1 MFAIAIFKYNS
12 FLSIF
17 LKKFKCANF
26 YVNDFISMP
35 MNTLMKLSV
44 GSDLVKITDIINN
57 IKQILMI
64 YYHAF
69 IILYLGYNCIFGNQ
83 W

>member
-1 MFAIAIFKYNS
+1 
-12 FLSIF
+12 
-17 LKKFKCANF
+17 
-26 YVNDFISMP
+26 MP

-69 IILYLGYNCIFGNQ
+69 IILYLGCNCIFGNQ